1 MCRIYIILLLTLF
14 LINQASAS
22 PESESKSL
30 VSAVEQGKAVYSRFC
45 SVCHGVD
52 GKSADSQ
59 LVDLQTQPPDLTQIK
74 KSNNNQFPWLRL
86 YSVINSQESV
96 GAHESREMPE
106 WNQVFDMRN
115 WGSDDND
122 EFAEEI
128 IYGRIFVLLMYL
140 NSIQEASV
148 SD

>member
-1 MCRIYIILLLTLF
+1 MRQIYIIFLLSLLLVNL
-14 LINQASAS
+14 ASAS
-22 PESESKSL
+22 PENESKSL
-30 VSAVEQGKAVYSRFC
+30 ASAVEQGEAIYSRFC

-52 GKSADSQ
+52 GKGTDAN
-59 LVDLQTQPPDLTQIK
+59 LVDLNTQPPDLTQIM
-74 KSNNNQFPWLRL
+74 KSNDNHFPWLRL

-115 WGSDDND
+115 WGSDEND

-140 NSIQEASV
+140 NSIQDTGAS
-148 SD
+148 D